1 MIAVESASI
10 CRASFCGLEG
20 FGQVDP
26 PGIGV
31 ESPAVFDLRQQR
43 VRDLPVFGPG
53 AHVEVPLRNDRISIE
68 LLPQDKPC
76 AGRQDERRQQTPT

>member
-1 MIAVESASI
+1 MP
-10 CRASFCGLEG
+10 GLEG

-43 VRDLPVFGPG
+43 IHDLPVFGTG

-76 AGRQDERRQQTPT
+76 AGRQDERRQQAPT